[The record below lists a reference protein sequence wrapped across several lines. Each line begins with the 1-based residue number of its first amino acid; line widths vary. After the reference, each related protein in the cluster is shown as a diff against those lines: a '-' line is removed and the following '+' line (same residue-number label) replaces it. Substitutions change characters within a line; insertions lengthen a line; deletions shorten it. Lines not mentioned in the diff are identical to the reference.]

1 MILLSTSL
9 VAAKDPSLFPEAFTC
24 RTVLVYGV
32 VDKVEREY
40 LVIRELK
47 KLGNATITVDRLVVS
62 HEIDREALIVGYT
75 VCVTGYWVG
84 KGLIEAQRIELVMDP
99 ALFEKDSYCQVI
111 KRKAMTTL
119 RCIRL
124 SSRVIDP

>member
-1 MILLSTSL
+1 MILLTASL
-9 VAAKDPSLFPEAFTC
+9 VAAKDPSILPEAFTC

-32 VDKVEREY
+32 VDKVDREY

-47 KLGNATITVDRLVVS
+47 KLGHATITVDRLVVS

-75 VCVTGYWVG
+75 VCVTGYWIG
-84 KGLIEAQRIELVMDP
+84 KGHVEAQRIGLVRDP
-99 ALFEKDSYCQVI
+99 AIFEKDSYCEVI

-124 SSRVIDP
+124 SSRAIDP